1 MGEVLGNVS
10 GDDVVH
16 GTRGVVVVVVVVVG
30 LVKACGVVG
39 WFADGVDS
47 CWYRAA
53 TAEVSSTYSNDTSM
67 YVCWTSIFLQ
77 LQVTNAPVVDGLR
90 CFRLPEAYWYSAL
103 VLLRNL
109 SLGRERM
116 HFRPAI
122 WHLLHAERL
131 SSPVGGCFSYVFTK
145 LCLVGGV

>member
-16 GTRGVVVVVVVVVG
+16 GTRGVVVVVG

-53 TAEVSSTYSNDTSM
+53 TAGVSSTYSNDKSM
-67 YVCWTSIFLQ
+67 YVCWISIFLQ
-77 LQVTNAPVVDGLR
+77 FQVANAPVVYGLR
-90 CFRLPEAYWYSAL
+90 CFCLPEACSYSVL

-131 SSPVGGCFSYVFTK
+131 SSPVGGCFSSYV
-145 LCLVGGV
+145 LSCAQLGGGV